1 MKIFKS
7 GIVYPETS
15 YFALKVY
22 MERALVSCT
31 ISMTLLKHDE
41 TKINFPQVLNVIQL
55 RFQIENSVSPG
66 FFRKPVDSAHT
77 TSFCAHYLPLDCFRL
92 MSQ

>member
-1 MKIFKS
+1 MLCI
-7 GIVYPETS
+7 ITVTP
-15 YFALKVY
+15 VIH
-22 MERALVSCT
+22 V
-31 ISMTLLKHDE
+31 E
-41 TKINFPQVLNVIQL
+41 TKINFPQVVNVIQL

>member
-1 MKIFKS
+1 MLF
-7 GIVYPETS
+7 T
-15 YFALKVY
+15 
-22 MERALVSCT
+22 T
-31 ISMTLLKHDE
+31 SMTLFKHDE
-41 TKINFPQVLNVIQL
+41 RKINFLQVLNVIQL

-77 TSFCAHYLPLDCFRL
+77 TSFCAHYLPLDCSRL

>member
-1 MKIFKS
+1 MVRSKICP
-7 GIVYPETS
+7 G
-15 YFALKVY
+15 
-22 MERALVSCT
+22 VSPV
-31 ISMTLLKHDE
+31 SMTSPKHDGS
-41 TKINFPQVLNVIQL
+41 KINFLQVVNVIQL

-66 FFRKPVDSAHT
+66 FFRKPLDSVHA

>member
-1 MKIFKS
+1 MEQA
-7 GIVYPETS
+7 IV
-15 YFALKVY
+15 L
-22 MERALVSCT
+22 CT

-41 TKINFPQVLNVIQL
+41 TKINFPQVVNVIQL

-77 TSFCAHYLPLDCFRL
+77 TSFRAHYLPLDCFRL

>member
-1 MKIFKS
+1 MRFRQ
-7 GIVYPETS
+7 
-15 YFALKVY
+15 ALFIQKHFYLTFKVY
-22 MERALVSCT
+22 MEQALVLCT

-41 TKINFPQVLNVIQL
+41 TKINFLQELNVIQL